1 MLGAF
6 STYSRYSGPRESV
19 FSALCRK
26 NMGCSH
32 FIIGRDHTGLDGYY
46 SDYESQDIF
55 ENLGSIGI
63 EPVFFK
69 SIGFDS
75 KTCEYKETE
84 KFNNTI
90 PISGTKT
97 RQSLMDKERL
107 PDWFIRDEVQD
118 LLLAELAS
126 GNTIFQ
132 Q

>member
-6 STYSRYSGPRESV
+6 FTYSRYSGPRESV

-32 FIIGRDHTGLDGYY
+32 FIVGRDHTGLDGYY

-63 EPVFFK
+63 EPVFFN
-69 SIGFDS
+69 SIGF
-75 KTCEYKETE
+75 EKETGE
-84 KFNNTI
+84 YRDIDKSKNTS
-90 PISGTKT
+90 PISGTKI
-97 RQSLMDKERL
+97 RQSIIEKKRL

-118 LLLAELAS
+118 MLFSELDS

-132 Q
+132 P